1 VFELEAKE
9 AYLAELIEKIA
20 LDKKTIKLQ
29 ELLHQLLDLSV
40 SSEHWRCRTGHRFS
54 ATTAYKN
61 IFLDRLN
68 ALEDAPALGY
78 QSFASFL
85 LRTTMPT
92 FRTCEA
98 ANDRL
103 NVFISRID
111 RAISLLSTR
120 IRSTVEQQNN
130 ALLTSVDN
138 QNRQQIKLQ
147 QTIEAFAIIAISYNG
162 SSLINLLLESLQK
175 QGMPIDTAFWTTAS
189 IPLVILS
196 SYGFMLYLRKRKR

>member
-1 VFELEAKE
+1 
-9 AYLAELIEKIA
+9 
-20 LDKKTIKLQ
+20 
-29 ELLHQLLDLSV
+29 
-40 SSEHWRCRTGHRFS
+40 
-54 ATTAYKN
+54 
-61 IFLDRLN
+61 
-68 ALEDAPALGY
+68 
-78 QSFASFL
+78 
-85 LRTTMPT
+85 MPT